1 VADLRPQRRVGRQ
14 AAQLVRRDAG
24 ARQLRPFLRMT
35 EMLGPA
41 ALAYVDSSRLA
52 DSDAAGVSAVPLDD
66 PGVAKL
72 WESVPPDD
80 AAESGL
86 DEITSPAFVTYD
98 EGLVTAA
105 AGWIRWP
112 TDVAHLCVLTAPA
125 SRGRGL
131 GRAVA
136 GRAAREALAAGL
148 FPQWRARP
156 LASRRVAQALGFRE
170 LGAQLSFSLSW

>member
-1 VADLRPQRRVGRQ
+1 LP
-14 AAQLVRRDAG
+14 AQLVRRDAG
-24 ARQLRPFLRMT
+24 ALQLRPFLRMT

-136 GRAAREALAAGL
+136 RPGGPRSAGGRVVSAVARPAPRVAPARAGAGL
-148 FPQWRARP
+148 
-156 LASRRVAQALGFRE
+156 S
-170 LGAQLSFSLSW
+170 